1 MSQAVGGMARSRRVK
16 GTASARTEGAR
27 RATGVSA
34 DGAACQRSF
43 KFPPPAVI
51 EISPTPLVENNDETS
66 AGGRC
71 GQAVCGLSKARW
83 ARLRVHGAGSVHGPP
98 VAHVPAVV
106 GLTTP
111 DFNLSFSRYESP
123 RMLSVV
129 A

>member
-1 MSQAVGGMARSRRVK
+1 MTNDFLKKSK
-16 GTASARTEGAR
+16 IK
-27 RATGVSA
+27 
-34 DGAACQRSF
+34 CQRSF